1 MDLESV
7 AELIDSV
14 LDFARKVAEDCECL
28 QGFQI
33 TNSLV
38 CGTGSIMGTI
48 LISKIREEY
57 KDRIIE
63 TFIVFHQKFS
73 ETFAIFISKFK
84 TKV

>member
-1 MDLESV
+1 MDLESG

-14 LDFARKVAEDCECL
+14 LDVVRKIAEDREW
-28 QGFQI
+28 GFQI

-38 CGTGSIMGTI
+38 CGTGSVIWTL

-57 KDRIIE
+57 QDRIIE
-63 TFIVFHQKFS
+63 TFIVFLQKVS
-73 ETFAIFISKFK
+73 DTVVIFISKFK